1 MKRSFLLV
9 TCLLIEPFI
18 KFILRTF
25 FAQGEPRNLDSK
37 VIVLETFN
45 KLDYF
50 IGSFI
55 HRSLSLN
62 SNSSEL
68 VVLTNKFKSFNNFIF
83 WTVKFKLIPG
93 FNIFSILNLILES
106 LKYSIVVANFSIKS
120 VSVIKDIS
128 LDNFQIGK
136 EIISKLT
143 TQRNFHKRH
152 KLTLG
157 FRISIFLLLFSEV
170 LTYKLFKQLFTYTR
184 PKIIIVNEMYWFP
197 WSSLTRAAIHHNIS
211 CIQYVGCQEFNAVYF
226 RKINKSNFYRHPT
239 DVNLN
244 NYVEFLRNVNVVNID
259 IANYVS
265 NLYDQNNWFAR
276 NQKKIVENKLSKLNI
291 DIIKSTSSN
300 KLIVGVFPH
309 IFWDAASIYGD
320 DLFINYYDWFLKL
333 LDYINSRQ
341 SSNIKWV
348 IKMHPDLVFKS
359 TLNNRA
365 TKMMNKYLNEL
376 QIRNSDVNVIWP
388 VDEVRTDHLLKILD
402 FCVTVRGTVG
412 IESSI
417 LGVKTIT
424 AGTGRYSNRNFT
436 IDPKTI
442 DNYFEVL
449 NSLDKAFG
457 LSFDFINEA
466 QSYAKVIFLALPFRF
481 KSQVFDSEKLGLN
494 PLDNALSLITEDD
507 LKAYGEWY
515 NSSEENYIT
524 NPLIFQ
530 RKNDN

>member
-1 MKRSFLLV
+1 MLV
-9 TCLLIEPFI
+9 TCLLINLSI

-25 FAQGEPRNLDSK
+25 FARDEPRNFDSK

-50 IGSFI
+50 ISSFFLKG
-55 HRSLSLN
+55 LSLN
-62 SNSSEL
+62 SNPLEL

-83 WTVKFKLIPG
+83 WSVNFKLIPG

-106 LKYSIVVANFSIKS
+106 LKYSLVVTNFSITS
-120 VSVIKDIS
+120 VSAIKEIT

-136 EIISKLT
+136 EIISRLT

-152 KLTLG
+152 KLTLS

-184 PKIIIVNEMYWFP
+184 PKIIIVNEIYWFP
-197 WSSLTRAAIHHNIS
+197 WSSLTRAAIHHKIL
-211 CIQYVGCQEFNAVYF
+211 CIQYAGCQEFNAVYF
-226 RKINKSNFYRHPT
+226 RKINRSNFYRHPT

-244 NYVEFLRNVNVVNID
+244 EYVNFLRNVNVVNID

-265 NLYDQNNWFAR
+265 NLYDRNNWFAR
-276 NQKKIVENKLSKLNI
+276 NQKKIVKNNFSKLNV
-291 DIIKSTSSN
+291 DIIKSASSN

-333 LDYINSRQ
+333 LNYINSGQ
-341 SSNIKWV
+341 SSNIIWV

-365 TKMMNKYLNEL
+365 IKKLNNYLTEL
-376 QIRNSDVNVIWP
+376 QIKNNNVKIIWP
-388 VDEVRTDHLLKILD
+388 ADEIRTDHLLKILD
-402 FCVTVRGTVG
+402 YCVTVRGTVG

-417 LGVKTIT
+417 LGVKTVT
-424 AGTGRYSNRNFT
+424 AGSGRYSNRNFT
-436 IDPKTI
+436 IDPTTI
-442 DNYFEVL
+442 DNYFEFL
-449 NSLDKAFG
+449 SSLDKTFG
-457 LSFDFINEA
+457 LTLDYINDA

-481 KSQVFDSEKLGLN
+481 KSQVFDSEKLGLY

-507 LKAYGEWY
+507 LKALNEWY
-515 NSSEENYIT
+515 NSSAVNYET
-524 NPLIFQ
+524 NPFYISEV
-530 RKNDN
+530 K

>member
-1 MKRSFLLV
+1 M
-9 TCLLIEPFI
+9 EPSI
-18 KFILRTF
+18 KFILRIF
-25 FAQGEPRNLDSK
+25 FAQDEPRNFDSK

-50 IGSFI
+50 MGSFFLK
-55 HRSLSLN
+55 SLSLN
-62 SNSSEL
+62 SNPLEL

-83 WTVKFKLIPG
+83 WMVNFKLIPG
-93 FNIFSILNLILES
+93 FNIFSVLNLILES
-106 LKYSIVVANFSIKS
+106 LKYSLVVANFSIKS
-120 VSVIKDIS
+120 VSVIKEIS
-128 LDNFQIGK
+128 LDDFQIGK

-143 TQRNFHKRH
+143 TQRNYHKRH

-184 PKIIIVNEMYWFP
+184 PKIIIVNEIYWFP

-211 CIQYVGCQEFNAVYF
+211 CIQYVGCHEFNAVYL
-226 RKINKSNFYRHPT
+226 RKINRSNFYRHPT

-244 NYVEFLRNVNVVNID
+244 EYVNFLRNVNVVNID

-291 DIIKSTSSN
+291 DIIKSASYN

-309 IFWDAASIYGD
+309 IFWDAAAIYGD

-333 LDYINSRQ
+333 LNYINSGQ
-341 SSNIKWV
+341 SSNITWV

-359 TLNNRA
+359 TLRNRTTYKLNN
-365 TKMMNKYLNEL
+365 YLTEL
-376 QIRNSDVNVIWP
+376 QIKNNNVKIIWP
-388 VDEVRTDHLLKILD
+388 SDEIRTDHLLKILD
-402 FCVTVRGTVG
+402 YCVTVRGTVG

-424 AGTGRYSNRNFT
+424 AGTGRYANRNFT
-436 IDPKTI
+436 IDSTTI

-449 NSLDKAFG
+449 NSLDKTFG
-457 LSFDFINEA
+457 LTLDCTNDA
-466 QSYAKVIFLALPFRF
+466 HSYAKVIFLALPFRF
-481 KSQVFDSEKLGLN
+481 KSKVFNSEKSGLY
-494 PLDNALSLITEDD
+494 PLDNALSLITEND
-507 LKAYGEWY
+507 LKAFNEWY
-515 NSSEENYIT
+515 NSSAVNYGT
-524 NPLIFQ
+524 NPFNISEV
-530 RKNDN
+530 K

>member
-1 MKRSFLLV
+1 MLV
-9 TCLLIEPFI
+9 TCLLMEPSI

-25 FAQGEPRNLDSK
+25 FAKDVPGNFDSK
-37 VIVLETFN
+37 VIVLETYN

-50 IGSFI
+50 MSSFFI
-55 HRSLSLN
+55 KSLSLN
-62 SNSSEL
+62 SKPLEL
-68 VVLTNKFKSFNNFIF
+68 IVMTNKFKSFNNFIF
-83 WTVKFKLIPG
+83 WTANFKLIPG
-93 FNIFSILNLILES
+93 FNIFFVLNLILES
-106 LKYSIVVANFSIKS
+106 FKFSLVVANFSITT
-120 VSVIKDIS
+120 VSVVKDIT

-170 LTYKLFKQLFTYTR
+170 LTYKLFKLFFTYSR
-184 PKIIIVNEMYWFP
+184 PKIIIVNEIYWFP

-211 CIQYVGCQEFNAVYF
+211 CIQYVGCQEFNAVYL
-226 RKINKSNFYRHPT
+226 RKINRSNFYKHPT

-244 NYVEFLRNVNVVNID
+244 DYNNFLRSVNVVNID
-259 IANYVS
+259 ITNYVS
-265 NLYDQNNWFAR
+265 NLYDRNNWFAR
-276 NQKKIVENKLSKLNI
+276 NQKKIVEDKLSKLNI
-291 DIIKSTSSN
+291 DIIKSASSK

-333 LDYINSRQ
+333 LNYINSRQ
-341 SSNIKWV
+341 SSNITWV

-365 TKMMNKYLNEL
+365 TKKLNKYLTDL
-376 QIRNSDVNVIWP
+376 QIKNNNVKIIWP
-388 VDEVRTDHLLKILD
+388 ADEIRTDHLLTILD
-402 FCVTVRGTVG
+402 YCVTVRGTVG

-424 AGTGRYSNRNFT
+424 AGTGRYANRNFT
-436 IDPKTI
+436 IDSTTI

-449 NSLDKAFG
+449 NSLDNTFG
-457 LSFDFINEA
+457 STLNYINDA
-466 QSYAKVIFLALPFRF
+466 HSYAKVIFLALPFRF
-481 KSQVFDSEKLGLN
+481 KSKVFNSEKLGLY

-507 LKAYGEWY
+507 LTAFNKWY
-515 NSSEENYIT
+515 NSSAVNYGT
-524 NPLIFQ
+524 NPFNISEV
-530 RKNDN
+530 K